1 MRIDYLSSRYFI
13 YYIFTNFQTMLYN
26 ILSSRNRYVKY
37 FENNILANA
46 KNYISDMITM
56 LKILYVN
63 TIII

>member
-1 MRIDYLSSRYFI
+1 
-13 YYIFTNFQTMLYN
+13 MLYN